1 MKFNKAIALKLL
13 VLISFLGIL
22 FQFLILFNCIPYD
35 ITWGGRLET
44 DEQMYTFVSLGI
56 LINSFFIFTLVQKGE
71 FIKPIFSS
79 KIIAIILWIFFGLF
93 ILNTVGNLLAKTFI
107 EKGFALITGLN
118 SFLLRRIN
126 LPNGSKNML

>member
-118 SFLLRRIN
+118 SFLLWRIN
-126 LPNGSKNML
+126 LHNGSKNML

>member
-35 ITWGGRLET
+35 ITWGGRLES
-44 DEQMYTFVSLGI
+44 DEQMYIFVSLGI